1 LNIRDLGEIS
11 KGLRAEDLAADGES
25 KAVAVPYPA
34 NRIAHSERR
43 KPDPMLFVA
52 IGTLLIALSVALL
65 VWSLPK
71 VPAHR
76 D

>member
-1 LNIRDLGEIS
+1 
-11 KGLRAEDLAADGES
+11 
-25 KAVAVPYPA
+25 
-34 NRIAHSERR
+34 
-43 KPDPMLFVA
+43 MLFVVV
-52 IGTLLIALSVALL
+52 GTLLVALSVALL

>member
-1 LNIRDLGEIS
+1 
-11 KGLRAEDLAADGES
+11 
-25 KAVAVPYPA
+25 
-34 NRIAHSERR
+34 
-43 KPDPMLFVA
+43 MLFVVV
-52 IGTLLIALSVALL
+52 GTVLVALSVALL

>member
-1 LNIRDLGEIS
+1 
-11 KGLRAEDLAADGES
+11 
-25 KAVAVPYPA
+25 
-34 NRIAHSERR
+34 
-43 KPDPMLFVA
+43 MLFVV
-52 IGTLLIALSVALL
+52 IGTLLVALSVALL